1 MNNAPALLSMVSLWG
16 HAVCAI
22 LFAALAFWAL
32 GRSWQGH
39 ITRVTALATALTVGW
54 ALTVSMDGPNTIQS
68 QVTESL
74 RNGGWLFFMYY
85 LWQQGERSEKH
96 FSLTMLYGAVALLVV
111 AGLLINILPLNAAGS
126 PRILTA
132 IFYTG
137 IILNL
142 MMAGSALL
150 LVHNLYTAA
159 TPETREAIRMPM
171 IALAVMWGYDLNLYT
186 MSYLAFEFNLELMA
200 LRGVVIAMLAPL
212 FGLALYEGRD
222 TLPMRLS
229 RTATFQ
235 TLSIAAIG
243 GYLVAMVVI
252 SLVLDAFAGE
262 YARNT
267 KIILVFGMSVA
278 GLLLLPSVRF
288 RSWFRVKVSKHFF
301 QHRYDYRAE
310 WIRFTETIGRPTEH
324 ASSLDIRV
332 VQAIADLTES
342 PSGYLLAPDTVG
354 GLTLKA
360 RWNWADL
367 DIPLEAMSETAAN
380 LFTDTGRIVELD
392 QLRDAGTSNED
403 EMAVIPIWLL
413 QQKQAWA
420 VVPLIHFG
428 KLSGVVILSRPALDR
443 TLDWEDF
450 DVLKVVGRQV
460 ASYLAE
466 ARGQETLSH
475 VQQFDEFNRRFAFI
489 MHDIK
494 NLVSQLGL
502 ITRNA
507 EKHIN
512 NPEFQL
518 DMLATLRNSTARMN
532 EMLARLS
539 QHNKAQADDPRPI
552 NIGTVIEQVAAQKR
566 IAHPVVIG
574 GTLDSYALADPAR
587 LEQSLSHLV
596 QNAIDASQDSDPVS
610 ITTRQLRSE
619 IIIDVE
625 DKGIGMSGHFIR
637 HNLFKPFSST
647 KEDGFGIGAY
657 EARQLIMAM
666 GGKLDVTSREGQG
679 SVFRITLPLAKS
691 PYPHSTI
698 QPPHTQVAA

>member
-1 MNNAPALLSMVSLWG
+1 MLASASLWG
-16 HAVCAI
+16 HAACAI

-54 ALTVSMDGPNTIQS
+54 ALTSSFETPTSIHS
-68 QVTESL
+68 QVSESL
-74 RNGGWLFFMYY
+74 RNGGWLFFMFY
-85 LWQQGERSEKH
+85 LWRQGGRTDKH
-96 FSLTMLYGAVALLVV
+96 FSLTMLYSAVGLLVV
-111 AGLLINILPLNAAGS
+111 VGLVINLLPMMLAGS
-126 PRILTA
+126 PRMLSA
-132 IFYTG
+132 VFYTN
-137 IILNL
+137 IILRL

-159 TPETREAIRMPM
+159 TPETRDAIRLPM

-186 MSYLAFEFNLELMA
+186 ISYLSFEYNTELMA

-212 FGLALYEGRD
+212 FGLALYEGRG
-222 TLPMRLS
+222 TLPMKLS

-235 TLSIAAIG
+235 TLSIAGIG
-243 GYLVAMVVI
+243 GYLTAMVVI
-252 SLVLDAFAGE
+252 SVILDATVGD

-278 GLLLLPSVRF
+278 GLLLLPSDRF

-310 WIRFTETIGRPTEH
+310 WIRFTETIGRPSEH

-342 PSGYLLAPDTVG
+342 QSGYLLASDGAG
-354 GLTLKA
+354 GLTLQA
-360 RWNWADL
+360 RWNWNDL
-367 DIPLEAMSETAAN
+367 DIPMEAMGEVAVHFFTESE
-380 LFTDTGRIVELD
+380 RIIELD
-392 QLRDAGTSNED
+392 EVRDRESAESQESSI
-403 EMAVIPIWLL
+403 IPIWLL
-413 QQKQAWA
+413 QQKAAWA

-428 KLSGVVILSRPALDR
+428 RLSGLVILGRPPIDR

-450 DVLKVVGRQV
+450 DILKVVGRQV

-512 NPEFQL
+512 NPEFQV

-539 QHNKAQADDPRPI
+539 QHNKAQVDDPRPI
-552 NIGTVIEQVAAQKR
+552 NIGGVIEQIAAQKR
-566 IAHPVVIG
+566 IAHPIVIG
-574 GTLDSYALADPAR
+574 GSLESYALADPVR
-587 LEQSLSHLV
+587 LEQALSHLV
-596 QNAIDASQDSDPVS
+596 QNAIDASPDSEPVS
-610 ITTRQLRSE
+610 IVTRQLRQD

-625 DKGIGMSGHFIR
+625 DKGVGMSGHFIR

-647 KEDGFGIGAY
+647 KESGFGIGAY
-657 EARQLIMAM
+657 EARQLILAM

-679 SVFRITLPLAKS
+679 SVFRIILPQAR
-691 PYPHSTI
+691 STFSNSS
-698 QPPHTQVAA
+698 TEQVAA